1 MNLRERPFKS
11 LTIYRIV
18 GPDYKFVS
26 QVASVKDGYAT
37 CEVLNRC
44 RLRCFGCGIL
54 RGGIGPFCL
63 SANSSVLNWFQS
75 QGQISDNIF
84 VISLEFSAKK
94 HKHSKA
100 SVSASA
106 LLCLYS
112 GLDSNQQICCK
123 IGARMKMGS
132 MNIAEPCQQNRVC
145 QSAQNKQ
152 QILAIHLKESF

>member
-1 MNLRERPFKS
+1 MWNFSTRQILNLTNEFH
-11 LTIYRIV
+11 
-18 GPDYKFVS
+18 
-26 QVASVKDGYAT
+26 
-37 CEVLNRC
+37 
-44 RLRCFGCGIL
+44 
-54 RGGIGPFCL
+54 RGNI
-63 SANSSVLNWFQS
+63 NWFQS